1 MTEGDTMLHSLRA
14 RLIVIVATIF
24 VISMFVL
31 TAVNIWNVRNVTL
44 KNLEDNMSML
54 SNSYSNTISQWVDA
68 KGVALNV
75 LKNQVHSPTVKV
87 SIESVKAAGGFDDTY
102 IGYHDKRFLALYEL
116 KDFDP
121 TSRPWYKD
129 AVAAKKPIVTAP
141 YVDAV
146 TRNLIVSMAIPVF
159 DNEKDADEVAV
170 LGADMQLYNVVNTVT
185 QIKPT
190 PNSYAFIFNSLG
202 LIVTHPAKEW
212 NLKNIKEFMPETTS
226 ASLIQLSEDGGSALI
241 NVDGNLKQVFVRHIR
256 GTNWYM
262 TVLVDYQ
269 ESTEPIWKSLEMS
282 LIVASVAL
290 LFSLI
295 SVTYAIT
302 KITKRLA
309 KIKDAIQDIVS
320 GEGDLSRRLGYTGRD
335 ELAQIAEAFN
345 RFVEKIAAI
354 LKDIRA
360 SSESVKIS
368 AVEIASGNMDLSV
381 RTESQASS
389 LEKTSTAMEEL
400 MSTVNQNADNAKQ
413 ANQLAMSA
421 SEIAI
426 QGGNVMGQVVETM
439 GSISNSSNKIVEI
452 ISVIDGIA
460 FQTNIL
466 ALYAAVEAA
475 RAGEQ
480 GRGFAVVASEV
491 RNLAQRSATAAKEIK
506 GLIDD
511 SALEVAEGEKLVKR
525 AGETMS
531 QVVSSV
537 KSVTDIVGEISSASQ
552 EQSVG
557 IADVGKSITEM
568 DQMTQQNAALVEQSA
583 AAAESLKD
591 QANNLSNTIGI
602 FKLDEQDASTSA
614 QQYPQTAV
622 ANLDN
627 NLKKPAVLHKVKP
640 AELNNHDDKAPVV
653 HTIQQTKKIILP
665 KSGSDEWEEH

>member
-1 MTEGDTMLHSLRA
+1 MLHSVRA

-24 VISMFVL
+24 VISMFML

-44 KNLEDNMSML
+44 KSVEDNMSML
-54 SNSYSNTISQWVDA
+54 SNSYSNTISQWIDA
-68 KGVALNV
+68 KEIALNV
-75 LKNQVHSPTVKV
+75 LKKQIHSPTVKV

-129 AVAAKKPIVTAP
+129 AVAEKKTIVTAP
-141 YVDAV
+141 YVDVV
-146 TRNLIVSMAIPVF
+146 TGNLIISMATPVF
-159 DNEKDADEVAV
+159 ESEKDSEEAAV
-170 LGADMQLYNVVNTVT
+170 IGADMQLYNVVNTVT

-190 PNSYAFIFNSLG
+190 PSSYAFIFNSLG
-202 LIVTHPAKEW
+202 LIVTHPTKEW
-212 NLKNIKEFMPETTS
+212 NLKNIKEFLPETSST
-226 ASLIQLSEDGGSALI
+226 SLIKQAEDGGSTFI
-241 NVDGNLKQVFVRHIR
+241 NVGGSLKQVFVRPIR

-262 TVLVDYQ
+262 TVLVDYE
-269 ESTEPIWKSLEMS
+269 ESTQAIWESLKMS
-282 LIVASVAL
+282 LTVASIAL
-290 LFSLI
+290 LISLI
-295 SVTYAIT
+295 CVTYAIT
-302 KITKRLA
+302 RIINRLA
-309 KIKDAIQDIVS
+309 RIKDAIQDIVS
-320 GEGDLSRRLGYTGRD
+320 GEGDLSRRLAFSGRD
-335 ELAQIAEAFN
+335 ELAQIANAFN
-345 RFVEKIAAI
+345 SFVQKIGVI
-354 LKDIRA
+354 LKDIRS

-368 AVEIASGNMDLSV
+368 AGEIASGNMDLSV

-413 ANQLAMSA
+413 ANQLARSA

-426 QGGNVMGQVVETM
+426 QGGSVMGQVVDTM
-439 GSISNSSNKIVEI
+439 SSISNSSTKIVEI

-466 ALYAAVEAA
+466 ALNAAVEAA

-506 GLIDD
+506 SLIDD
-511 SALEVAEGEKLVKR
+511 SAMEVAEGEKLVKQ

-531 QVVSSV
+531 QVVDSV

-557 IADVGKSITEM
+557 IADVGKAIAEM
-568 DQMTQQNAALVEQSA
+568 DQMTQQNAALVEESA

-602 FKLDEQDASTSA
+602 FKLDEQDVRASM
-614 QQYPQTAV
+614 QQTTTVLA
-622 ANLDN
+622 AETKETKKLDIPHKTKPVTV
-627 NLKKPAVLHKVKP
+627 KKYEEKEPLM
-640 AELNNHDDKAPVV
+640 
-653 HTIQQTKKIILP
+653 HTVQQTKKIVLP
-665 KSGSDEWEEH
+665 KSDNDEWEEH